1 MRILALVT
9 LLIAIVGC
17 DGSMG
22 SVETTSSTGV
32 NRMIASIPKDEHGN
46 TLEQANVATK
56 LTAENRI
63 GGLQYLY
70 LISPFSGEVIYQ
82 SVAVGKVTSSGK
94 RLTPKTVWMGGTHG
108 WSYEGIPVDINGNKY
123 YTTEV
128 MGGDGTYGDSSEYL
142 YWTDTGGNFHRQ
154 YVTAGAIIHV
164 SSKPE
169 RFGHVT
175 ITTEQSI
182 ENK

>member
-63 GGLQYLY
+63 DGLQYLY

-94 RLTPKTVWMGGTHG
+94 RLTPKTVWM
-108 WSYEGIPVDINGNKY
+108 E
-123 YTTEV
+123 
-128 MGGDGTYGDSSEYL
+128 L
-142 YWTDTGGNFHRQ
+142 
-154 YVTAGAIIHV
+154 
-164 SSKPE
+164 
-169 RFGHVT
+169 
-175 ITTEQSI
+175 
-182 ENK
+182 